1 MPPLTTTEANGKTE
15 LAQRFRLDDLMQMA
29 REEGRIVAED
39 AAARLG
45 VTVQTIRRDLLKL
58 AETGRLTRVHGGA
71 VLPSGTANIGYD
83 DRRGLL
89 SAEKAAIAAAC
100 AAAIPDN
107 AAIFM
112 NIGTTTEAVARALLG
127 HKNILV
133 VTNNMNVANILVAN
147 PDCEIVV
154 AGGQL
159 RRTDGGLVGALANR
173 IVEQFKFDFAVIGC
187 SAIDADGDLLD
198 FDIMEV
204 GVSQTALTRTRKTLL
219 VADHSKFAR
228 SAPARIAS
236 LADIDSFFTDAP
248 LAPALSAKC
257 RTWKTDVVVAG
268 AGEAGK
274 PGDGA
279 ASN

>member
-1 MPPLTTTEANGKTE
+1 
-15 LAQRFRLDDLMQMA
+15 MQMA